1 MTKKRGIGLA
11 IKGRAIIYWRDL
23 RTITTEI
30 SNIRAHDVNTKKWG
44 PGLWNICRDPR
55 CRDFLTTPIVF
66 GFRPKMPSHLGSHRS
81 CVVRTYRA
89 RARAQRAS
97 KPFFERRALT
107 FLRPV
112 FKTTGLSY
120 LHAPPNANTVF
131 ANIKQ
136 MSTKHFHSPSPP
148 PTKLGPY
155 GKLYILTSSNWTL
168 RQHFFQ
174 IGLFSNQNLFI
185 KNNPPIIFLRPSFEN

>member
-148 PTKLGPY
+148 PHQIGALWQA
-155 GKLYILTSSNWTL
+155 LHSYILKLDLAST
-168 RQHFFQ
+168 F
-174 IGLFSNQNLFI
+174 FSNRT
-185 KNNPPIIFLRPSFEN
+185 FLKSKLVYQKQPTNYLPQI